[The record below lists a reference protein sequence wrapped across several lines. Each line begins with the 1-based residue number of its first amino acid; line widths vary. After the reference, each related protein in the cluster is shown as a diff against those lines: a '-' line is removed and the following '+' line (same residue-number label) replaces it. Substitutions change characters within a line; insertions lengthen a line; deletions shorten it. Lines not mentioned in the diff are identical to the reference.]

1 MKEELGPI
9 KRKREGSIPL
19 RELDQKIK
27 GTKCKKC
34 EVLGK
39 DNVGEETT
47 KGGGVAVATRQHHQA
62 K

>member
-19 RELDQKIK
+19 RELDQNIK

-47 KGGGVAVATRQHHQA
+47 NDGGLAIVARQHRQA

>member
-27 GTKCKKC
+27 GTKCRKC

-47 KGGGVAVATRQHHQA
+47 RQHHQA

>member
-19 RELDQKIK
+19 RELDQNIK

-39 DNVGEETT
+39 DIVGEETT
-47 KGGGVAVATRQHHQA
+47 NDGGLAVVTRQHRQA

>member
-27 GTKCKKC
+27 GTNCRKC

-39 DNVGEETT
+39 DNIGEET
-47 KGGGVAVATRQHHQA
+47 TRQHHQA

>member
-19 RELDQKIK
+19 RELDQNIK

-39 DNVGEETT
+39 DIVGEETT
-47 KGGGVAVATRQHHQA
+47 NDGSLAVVARQHRQA